1 MLTVEEVGNRLQKAL
16 FESDN
21 KENEVMEIA
30 LNYNNEFRVNIANYY
45 QVSFGRDLQEDLKKN
60 LSGNFRD
67 VICDLFLDPI
77 QFDVNLL
84 KKAFKGFTGDPNIVM
99 EILTSRPKEMIENIK
114 EQYKAQVGKDL
125 QKEIEK
131 NFTSTLKKC
140 LLSLLNTNR
149 NENHNPDKEECEKC
163 AKILESVKEE
173 NKWCSDEKIF
183 NSIWAK
189 KSPEELLC
197 IGRYYYKHTGN
208 ILIDVIE
215 SKVDGKMKDILKEIL
230 YNNINPSELFA
241 EKVYL
246 AIKGLGTNTPLLN
259 RVLVSRNEIDM
270 TTIREIYRWKYKVEM
285 KEDIIGDTSGI
296 YQTLLVYLGEK

>member
-1 MLTVEEVGNRLQKAL
+1 
-16 FESDN
+16 
-21 KENEVMEIA
+21 MEIA

-99 EILTSRPKEMIENIK
+99 EILTSRPKDMIENIK

-208 ILIDVIE
+208 ILIDVI
-215 SKVDGKMKDILKEIL
+215 
-230 YNNINPSELFA
+230 
-241 EKVYL
+241 
-246 AIKGLGTNTPLLN
+246 
-259 RVLVSRNEIDM
+259 
-270 TTIREIYRWKYKVEM
+270 
-285 KEDIIGDTSGI
+285 
-296 YQTLLVYLGEK
+296 